1 MINRWSGLQLKFFLA
16 FICAT
21 VSVTLV
27 IAFFVNWN
35 FDRGFRQYLDQ
46 QTLERAE
53 PFAKGIAQYYEESG
67 SWRGL
72 KKNNRAWRR
81 LLLEIWRDKDQQ
93 FFDHFDPDDGPSPNH
108 DHADKP
114 RSETKDPR
122 DPHSQRKSSSIHRG
136 KLSHFG
142 RSRLYDADKNLVV
155 GFRAWPK
162 NELLK
167 PVRVGR
173 KVVGYIGLK
182 PINLKTDRLGSQFRQ
197 QQLQSLVW
205 VVVAVLLISALLAW
219 LLGRHLMAP
228 IKATTQA
235 VQDLAGG
242 DYARRITTDSS
253 DELGLLA
260 RDFNHLAATL
270 QDNEKSRQ
278 QWIADI
284 SHELRTPLAVLQGE
298 IEALIDGVRQLDEQQ
313 LKSLHCEVLGL
324 SQLVDD
330 LYQLAL
336 SDVGALDYR
345 FELIAAKELL
355 HESTDLYKH
364 RIEQANLTFNV
375 IGLEA
380 LNAKVR
386 VDEKRIAQLFNNLL
400 ENSLRYT
407 DPGGSINLNVSATG
421 DELEVILEDSS
432 PGVPSD
438 ALTMIFDRLYRVDQS
453 RSREF
458 GGSGLGLA
466 LCSNIVAAHGGSISA
481 SHSTLGGVAIRIV
494 FPCVTDV

>member
-1 MINRWSGLQLKFFLA
+1 MINRWSGLQAKFFVA

-35 FDRGFRQYLDQ
+35 FDRGFRQYLNQ
-46 QTLERAE
+46 QTLERAT
-53 PFAKGIAQYYEESG
+53 PFAKGIAQYYEKSG

-81 LLLEIWRDKDQQ
+81 LLVEIWRDKDQQ
-93 FFDHFDPDDGPSPNH
+93 FFDHFDHDDSPH
-108 DHADKP
+108 PDHAGKP
-114 RSETKDPR
+114 SSKAQDLREQHD
-122 DPHSQRKSSSIHRG
+122 QRTAFSNHRG
-136 KLSHFG
+136 RPGHMS
-142 RSRLYDADKNLVV
+142 RSRLYDGDKNLVV
-155 GFRAWPK
+155 GFRGGLK

-167 PVRVGR
+167 PIMVGR
-173 KVVGYIGLK
+173 SVVGYIGLK

-205 VVVAVLLISALLAW
+205 VVVAVLFISALLAW

-235 VQDLAGG
+235 VRDLADG
-242 DYARRITTDSS
+242 DYSRRITINSS
-253 DELGLLA
+253 DELALLA
-260 RDFNHLAATL
+260 RDFNLLAATL

-298 IEALIDGVRQLDEQQ
+298 IEALIDGVRQMDEQQ

-324 SQLVDD
+324 SQLVND

-364 RIEQANLTFNV
+364 RIEQASLAFNV
-375 IGLEA
+375 MGLEA
-380 LNAKVR
+380 LNVKVR

-407 DPGGSINLNVSATG
+407 DSGGSINLSVAVSG
-421 DELEVILEDSS
+421 DELEILLEDSS

-438 ALTMIFDRLYRVDQS
+438 ALEMIFDRLYRVDQS

-466 LCSNIVAAHGGSISA
+466 MCRNIVAAHGGSIAA
-481 SHSTLGGVAIRIV
+481 SHSSLGGVAIRIV
-494 FPCVTDV
+494 FPCAADI

>member
-1 MINRWSGLQLKFFLA
+1 MVNRWSGLQAKFFVA

-27 IAFFVNWN
+27 MAFFVNWN

-46 QTLERAE
+46 QTLERAT
-53 PFAKGIAQYYEESG
+53 PFAKGLGNYYEKKG
-67 SWRGL
+67 SWSGL
-72 KKNNRAWRR
+72 KKKNRAWRR
-81 LLLEIWRDKDQQ
+81 LLLEIWRDRDQQ
-93 FFDHFDPDDGPSPNH
+93 FFDHFDPDDSPP

-114 RSETKDPR
+114 RSEAEDLHGR
-122 DPHSQRKSSSIHRG
+122 EAQRARSPIHRG
-136 KLSHFG
+136 RLGQLS

-155 GFRAWPK
+155 GFRGELK

-167 PVRVGR
+167 PVLVGR
-173 KVVGYIGLK
+173 TVVGYIGLK
-182 PINLKTDRLGSQFRQ
+182 PINLKTDRLGSEFRQ

-205 VVVAVLLISALLAW
+205 VVASVLLISALLAW

-235 VQDLAGG
+235 VRDLAAG
-242 DYARRITTDSS
+242 DYTRRITIDTS
-253 DELGLLA
+253 DELALLA
-260 RDFNHLAATL
+260 RDFNLLAATL

-313 LKSLHCEVLGL
+313 LKSLHSEVLAL
-324 SQLVDD
+324 SQLVND

-355 HESTDLYKH
+355 HESTDLYAH
-364 RIEQANLTFNV
+364 RIAQANLGFNV

-380 LNAKVR
+380 LSVNVR

-407 DPGGSINLNVSATG
+407 DSGGSINLSVAVLG
-421 DELEVILEDSS
+421 DELEILLEDSS

-438 ALTMIFDRLYRVDQS
+438 ALDMIFDRLYRVDQS

-466 LCSNIVAAHGGSISA
+466 LCSNIVAAHGGSIGA
-481 SHSTLGGVAIRIV
+481 SHSSLGGVAIRIV
-494 FPCVTDV
+494 FPCVTDA